1 MTEVISQVENS
12 LDNEHRI
19 PVPDDIDLRLLYGS
33 NNRFVNQ
40 IRRSLETDLWVR
52 EREIGFQA
60 PPGKTRALETVFNE
74 LIALI
79 RKGIS
84 PGEGELRYIISLARQ
99 GEEAHLSALVDK
111 KIVLSAKNKTIT
123 PKTLHQKEYVEAI
136 DKFDVVFGVGPAGT
150 GKTYLAVAKAVDFY
164 HKNLIDRIVLVR
176 PAVEAGE
183 KLGFLPGDLQQK
195 VDPYLRPLYDAL
207 YDMMAPAKVELLIS
221 KGVIEVI
228 PLAFMRGR
236 TLNNAFIIMDEAQN
250 STPEQM
256 KMFLTRTGFGSKV
269 VVTGDITQIDL
280 PEHKKSGLIHAEGVL
295 ENIGEIAFVYFSHVD
310 VVRHKLVQEIIKA
323 YQYEKENSERQTS
336 S

>member
-1 MTEVISQVENS
+1 VENS
-12 LDNEHRI
+12 IDNEHRI
-19 PVPDDIDLRLLYGS
+19 QVPDDIDLRLLYGI
-33 NNRFVNQ
+33 NNSFVNL
-40 IRRSLETDLWVR
+40 IRHSLEVELWVR
-52 EREIGFQA
+52 NREIGFREHPRKA
-60 PPGKTRALETVFNE
+60 RVLEAVFRE

-99 GEEAHLSALVDK
+99 GREAHLATLVDK
-111 KIVLSAKNKTIT
+111 KIAISAKNKTIT

-136 DKFDVVFGVGPAGT
+136 DKFDVVFGIGPAGT

-164 HKNLIDRIVLVR
+164 HRKLIERIVLVR

-183 KLGFLPGDLQQK
+183 KLGLLTGDLQQK

-207 YDMMAPAKVELLIS
+207 FDMMTPSKVELLIS
-221 KGVIEVI
+221 KGIIEVI

-280 PEHKKSGLIHAEGVL
+280 PEHKKSGLIHAEEVL
-295 ENIGEIAFVYFSHVD
+295 EKIRDIAFVYFSHVD

-323 YQYEKENSERQTS
+323 YQDEKENSERC
-336 S
+336 

>member
-1 MTEVISQVENS
+1 M
-12 LDNEHRI
+12 DNEHRI
-19 PVPDDIDLRLLYGS
+19 QVPDDIDLRLLYGI
-33 NNRFVNQ
+33 NNSFVNL
-40 IRRSLETDLWVR
+40 IRHSLEVELWVR
-52 EREIGFQA
+52 NREIGFREHPRKA
-60 PPGKTRALETVFNE
+60 RVLEAVFRE

-99 GEEAHLSALVDK
+99 GREAHLATLVDK
-111 KIVLSAKNKTIT
+111 KIAISAKNKTIT

-136 DKFDVVFGVGPAGT
+136 DKFDVVFGIGPAGT

-164 HKNLIDRIVLVR
+164 HRKLIERIVLVR

-183 KLGFLPGDLQQK
+183 KLGLLTGDLQQK

-207 YDMMAPAKVELLIS
+207 FDMMTPSKVELLIS
-221 KGVIEVI
+221 KGIIEVI

-280 PEHKKSGLIHAEGVL
+280 PEHKKSGLIHAEEVL
-295 ENIGEIAFVYFSHVD
+295 EKIRDIAFVYFSHVD

-323 YQYEKENSERQTS
+323 YQDEKENSERC
-336 S
+336 